1 MCGICGIWSGGTV
14 EGVRAMVAA
23 MHHRGPDDHG
33 IHADVRAILGM
44 ARLSILDVSAAG
56 HQPMSNADGSVWI
69 VYNGETY
76 NYAEQRRRLET
87 QGHAFKS
94 NSDTEVVLQLY
105 LRHGDEFLQHLRG
118 MFAVAIYD
126 KRGGQGRERLL
137 LARDP
142 LGIKPLLYAGDANR
156 LVFASEL
163 KALLASGLVAR
174 QVDAAALHGMLA
186 HGSVAQPATIVRG
199 VQMLSPGHRLVI
211 DAGQIT
217 ISRYWSLAA
226 DRHPELPGLDYAEQ
240 ARRLRTIL
248 EDAVR
253 VHMVSDVPV
262 GAFLSGGIDSTV
274 LVALMSR
281 LAGGRIRTFSVG
293 FGDEGAAIDETDAA
307 ARTAAFLGTDH
318 ARVHVSGQD
327 VRDRLPEIAAAL
339 DQPSVDGVNAYFVSA
354 AAGGNVK
361 VAISGTGG
369 DELFAGYPW
378 FAAMAGAAPRL
389 HGRGLWPGLR
399 RMASQLAAGPLDH
412 VPDGLAARVLGRV
425 RASGDFLETFS
436 RQYRIFGSHRA
447 RRLLAPDLSAALG
460 ATPPDRMR
468 AAAADELPEADVIAR
483 VSALCLRGYTQNQ
496 LLRDIDAVSM
506 AHSLEI
512 RVPFLD
518 PVVVNFALSLPD
530 RSKLRGGAAGD
541 AAYSESGAKRILLD
555 ATRDLL
561 PPGIENQQ
569 KRGFGMPFGAWLR
582 DPLRDILEDATAAH
596 TVKSR
601 GLFDPA
607 LVEQTRRDFLSGR
620 GSWALP
626 WTLMMVELW
635 CRGVLD
641 APARAATTP

>member
-14 EGVRAMVAA
+14 DSVRAMVAA

-33 IHADVRAILGM
+33 IHADERAILGM
-44 ARLSILDVSAAG
+44 ARLSILDISAAG

-76 NYAEQRRRLET
+76 NYTEQRRLLEA
-87 QGHAFKS
+87 QGHVFKS

-118 MFAVAIYD
+118 MFAVALYD
-126 KRGGQGRERLL
+126 KRRGRGRERLL

-142 LGIKPLLYAGDANR
+142 LGIKPLLYAGDTNR

-163 KALLASGLVAR
+163 KALLASGLIAR
-174 QVDAAALHGMLA
+174 EVSTAALHGMLA
-186 HGSVAQPATIVRG
+186 HGSVAQPATIISG
-199 VQMLSPGHRLVI
+199 VQMLPPGHRLVVEEGRLDI
-211 DAGQIT
+211 A
-217 ISRYWSLAA
+217 RYWALSAT
-226 DRHPELPGLDYAEQ
+226 RHPGLLRLDYAEQ
-240 ARRLRTIL
+240 VRQLRGIL
-248 EDAVR
+248 EETTR

-281 LAGGRIRTFSVG
+281 LAGSKIRTFSVG
-293 FGDEGAAIDETDAA
+293 FGDEGAAMDETDAA
-307 ARTAAFLGTDH
+307 ARTAVFLGTDH
-318 ARVHVSGQD
+318 ARVHVSGQE
-327 VRDRLPEIAAAL
+327 VRDRLQAIATAL

-361 VAISGTGG
+361 VSISGTGG

-378 FAAMAGAAPRL
+378 FAAMAEAAPRL
-389 HGRGLWPGLR
+389 HGHGLWAGLR
-399 RMASQLAAGPLDH
+399 RVASQLAAGPLDH
-412 VPDGLAARVLGRV
+412 VADGLAARALGRV
-425 RASGDFLETFS
+425 RASGDFLELFS
-436 RQYRIFGSHRA
+436 RQYRIFGAHRA
-447 RRLLAPDLSAALG
+447 RRLLAPHLSAPLN
-460 ATPPDRMR
+460 ATPDRAR

-518 PVVVNFALSLPD
+518 PVVVDFALSLPD
-530 RSKLRGGAAGD
+530 RSKLKSDATGD
-541 AAYSESGAKRILLD
+541 AAYRESGAKRILLD

-569 KRGFGMPFGAWLR
+569 KRGFGMPFGAWLHG
-582 DPLRDILEDATAAH
+582 PLRDILEDATATR

-601 GLFDPA
+601 GLFDPVM
-607 LVEQTRRDFLSGR
+607 VEQTRQAFLQGR

-641 APARAATTP
+641 APARTNTTP

>member
-14 EGVRAMVAA
+14 DGVRAMVAA

-33 IHADVRAILGM
+33 IHADERAILGM
-44 ARLSILDVSAAG
+44 ARLSILDISTAG
-56 HQPMSNADGSVWI
+56 HQPMSDADGSVWI

-76 NYAEQRRRLET
+76 NYTEQRRLLEA
-87 QGHAFKS
+87 QGHVFKS

-105 LRHGDEFLQHLRG
+105 LRHGDEFLRHLRG

-126 KRGGQGRERLL
+126 RRHGRGRERLL

-174 QVDAAALHGMLA
+174 KVDTAALHGMLA
-186 HGSVAQPATIVRG
+186 HGSVAQPAAIISG
-199 VQMLSPGHRLVI
+199 VQMLPPGHRLVI
-211 DAGQIT
+211 DAGRIT

-226 DRHPELPGLDYAEQ
+226 DRHPELPGMDYAEQ
-240 ARRLRTIL
+240 VRQLRMIL
-248 EDAVR
+248 EDTMR

-281 LAGGRIRTFSVG
+281 LAGSKIRTFSVG

-389 HGRGLWPGLR
+389 TGSGLWASLR
-399 RMASQLAAGPLDH
+399 RSASQLAAGPLES
-412 VPDGLAARVLGRV
+412 VSDGVAARALGRV

-460 ATPPDRMR
+460 ATPPDRIR
-468 AAAADELPEADVIAR
+468 AAAADELPEADVITR

-518 PVVVNFALSLPD
+518 PVVIDFALSLPD
-530 RSKLRGGAAGD
+530 CSKLRCSAAGD
-541 AAYSESGAKRILLD
+541 AAYRESGAKRILLD

-582 DPLRDILEDATAAH
+582 GPLRDILDDTTATH
-596 TVKSR
+596 IVKAR
-601 GLFDPA
+601 GLFNPA
-607 LVEQTRRDFLSGR
+607 LVEQTRREFLQGR

-626 WTLMMVELW
+626 WALMMVELW

-641 APARAATTP
+641 APVGTTTKP